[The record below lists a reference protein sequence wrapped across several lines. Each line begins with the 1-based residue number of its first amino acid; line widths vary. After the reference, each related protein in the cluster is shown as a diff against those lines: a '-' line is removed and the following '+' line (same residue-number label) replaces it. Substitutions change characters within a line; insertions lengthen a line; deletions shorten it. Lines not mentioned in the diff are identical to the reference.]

1 MFQAV
6 PIAII
11 SVRHRLCGMPWL
23 GLSWRRLRAALL
35 LLVLGLG
42 LVGCYLPERFTADL
56 TLARNGDYHFTY
68 KGRLRQAALAKDL
81 LDGKVTPEE
90 EKKRAVLILND
101 LERDPAFGPSTY
113 AGRGVFNVSYDRKGN
128 IITEKTFNFVRRNS
142 RILQMMFHEESRTVE
157 VRGGSVPVQYMDTL
171 KAMGYVPDGQITV
184 KTTVHVRRD
193 NATERNTVDDETTL
207 IWKIQKL
214 GEPALILILG

>member
-6 PIAII
+6 PVAKV
-11 SVRHRLCGMPWL
+11 SLGHHLCR
-23 GLSWRRLRAALL
+23 LSWLVRSCRRLQAAGLL
-35 LLVLGLG
+35 LILTVALS
-42 LVGCYLPERFTADL
+42 GCYLPERFTADL

-81 LDGKVTPEE
+81 LDGKVAPAE
-90 EKKRAVLILND
+90 EKKRAAQILND
-101 LERDPAFGPSTY
+101 LERDPAFGPSSY

-128 IITEKTFNFVRRNS
+128 ILTEKTFNFVRRNS
-142 RILQMMFHEESRTVE
+142 RILQMMYHEESRTVE
-157 VRGGSVPVQYMDTL
+157 IRGGSVPVQYMDTL
-171 KAMGYVPDGQITV
+171 QAMGYVPDGKITV

-193 NATERNTVDDETTL
+193 NAAERNTVDDETTL
-207 IWKIQKL
+207 VWKIQKL